1 MSFQNVNFV
10 IDDDSLTLMH
20 AMRIKAGK
28 KNLWD
33 IVKEAMRL
41 YQLVQHEFL
50 DHHPKKDK
58 LTLIIPGKYSEHH
71 YTIERKDYANS

>member
-28 KNLWD
+28 QNLWD

-41 YQLVQHEFL
+41 YQLVQHEFV
-50 DHHPKKDK
+50 DNQPQKDK
-58 LTLIIPGKYSEHH
+58 LTIIIPDKYSERH
-71 YTIERKDYANS
+71 YTLNRKDYARP